1 MLPRYESSHSSALTV
16 NGILR
21 SHDINFQGHTIK
33 TIIYNEVD
41 VLKWRGQPPRV
52 ELVSVLRHDVN
63 AHARERMLILD
74 ILMRVYDET
83 ARFLLKVSFHLNRA
97 ETRLTPQ
104 VFFV

>member
-52 ELVSVLRHDVN
+52 ELVSADVHLTMRCTNACVRVHLEVANSHGPGAGLR
-63 AHARERMLILD
+63 
-74 ILMRVYDET
+74 
-83 ARFLLKVSFHLNRA
+83 
-97 ETRLTPQ
+97 
-104 VFFV
+104 